1 MFHLNEMFNLWCW
14 LLKCDKTQE
23 NSFTNGEDLIEI
35 WDKAHY
41 YEEEKKKLHY
51 GPDSTGKILVK
62 TISMWS
68 FILLWLAVCPYV
80 VHQCVPITTDQIIL
94 LLTSIAVYNH

>member
-41 YEEEKKKLHY
+41 YEEEKKK
-51 GPDSTGKILVK
+51 GKDLSV
-62 TISMWS
+62 
-68 FILLWLAVCPYV
+68 LARFRVR
-80 VHQCVPITTDQIIL
+80 QK
-94 LLTSIAVYNH
+94 